1 MKYLCLTL
9 IFSGAIILSASV
21 MLYYRVL
28 SFMKSQTYDERT
40 FNNWIYGASFA
51 MMSFFFLGYISVGL
65 KVARNEYQSDQLLVS
80 LIFFFGSL
88 FVLCMVR
95 VQQIMTATIT
105 NKTIETIQS
114 MIDAMEAK
122 DVYTKGH
129 SEHVYNLVDI
139 IYRHLPLELKTK
151 INPTKLK
158 DAAMLHDIGKIAIPD
173 GILNKPDSLTKE
185 EYDIVKQHPKNGKT
199 ILEKTSYR
207 DIGDWVLYHHE
218 RIDGKGYY
226 NLPANAIPLEAKI
239 ITIADT
245 FSALYTDRVYRN
257 RFSFDEALEILHESA
272 DTQLDAQLVE
282 IFCGIN
288 PDEIKSASVSS
299 LIGWTRGKWII

>member
-9 IFSGAIILSASV
+9 IFSGATILSASM
-21 MLYYRVL
+21 MLYYLVL

-51 MMSFFFLGYISVGL
+51 MMSFFFLGYISVGQ
-65 KVARNEYQSDQLLVS
+65 KIARNAYQSDQLLVS

-95 VQQIMTATIT
+95 VQQIMTTTIT
-105 NKTIETIQS
+105 SKTVETIQS

-139 IYRHLPLELKTK
+139 IYRHLPLELKAK
-151 INPTKLK
+151 INQTKLK

-185 EYDIVKQHPKNGKT
+185 EYDIVKQHPKTGK
-199 ILEKTSYR
+199 LFWK
-207 DIGDWVLYHHE
+207 
-218 RIDGKGYY
+218 K
-226 NLPANAIPLEAKI
+226 
-239 ITIADT
+239 
-245 FSALYTDRVYRN
+245 RV
-257 RFSFDEALEILHESA
+257 I
-272 DTQLDAQLVE
+272 V
-282 IFCGIN
+282 I
-288 PDEIKSASVSS
+288 
-299 LIGWTRGKWII
+299 